1 MDAIDG
7 LVFRALDDDDIEGA
21 CRLSAEAGWNQ
32 VAADWQLMCRLGSGT
47 AVVDRDAGLVA
58 TSMVLP
64 HGPAFAWIAM
74 ILVTAGFRRRGIASA
89 LMRRALAVC
98 AEQDRVAGLDAVNQ
112 HLILTPY
119 RRAKLTPP
127 PCFDGGCPGS
137 PREGPARLRVA
148 LCVTRSE
155 AAWEGPVGPPGQPG
169 RRRNVGIRWGS

>member
-1 MDAIDG
+1 MLTHPTLDQMQ
-7 LVFRALDDDDIEGA
+7 ALGFKGM
-21 CRLSAEAGWNQ
+21 AEAY
-32 VAADWQLMCRLGSGT
+32 
-47 AVVDRDAGLVA
+47 RDMAE
-58 TSMVLP
+58 
-64 HGPAFAWIAM
+64 
-74 ILVTAGFRRRGIASA
+74 RGQS
-89 LMRRALAVC
+89 
-98 AEQDRVAGLDAVNQ
+98 VNQ

-127 PCFDGGCPGS
+127 LPCFDGGCPGS